1 MTEHRS
7 WVSAVAAICIYL
19 LTLFSLIYYFN
30 HHESDEAK
38 NYVKKDQKK
47 ISVSLNSPQPK
58 VEPKP
63 KEQPKPKNET
73 LKVVKKVTPEVVKK
87 EIQKPIAKPKDIN
100 VTKPKEIKK
109 VVPKKEEPKPKK
121 EEPKPKKETPKVV
134 DTNDLFKDVK
144 TDKKPENKE
153 VKKPN
158 IIEVSEPK
166 EVKQE
171 PKKSA
176 MDRLKEAQEI
186 EEDAQSGIE
195 DAYIA
200 KVNELLYQWGEQGEF
215 KGETANVVLT
225 IKPTGDFTF
234 ILKRSSDNEAFNE
247 GLIQYLKSLQKVGL
261 GAHSVP
267 RSLVIDVKFIAKE

>member
-1 MTEHRS
+1 MTEHRT

-63 KEQPKPKNET
+63 KEQPKPKKEEPKPKKET
-73 LKVVKKVTPEVVKK
+73 PKIVKK
-87 EIQKPIAKPKDIN
+87 EIQKPIA
-100 VTKPKEIKK
+100 KPKEIKK

-153 VKKPN
+153 VNKPN

-166 EVKQE
+166 EA

-176 MDRLKEAQEI
+176 SDLLNENTQNQESAQT
-186 EEDAQSGIE
+186 GIE
-195 DAYIA
+195 NEYIA
-200 KVNELLYQWGEQGEF
+200 KLKERLSQWGEQGEF
-215 KGETANVVLT
+215 KGETTVVEFV

-234 ILKRSSDNEAFNE
+234 RLKGGSNNQAFNE
-247 GLIQYLKSLQKVGL
+247 GLIQYLESLQKVGL

>member
-63 KEQPKPKNET
+63 KEQPKPKKEEPKPKKET
-73 LKVVKKVTPEVVKK
+73 PKIVKK
-87 EIQKPIAKPKDIN
+87 EIQKPIAKPK
-100 VTKPKEIKK
+100 EIKK
-109 VVPKKEEPKPKK
+109 VVPKK

-176 MDRLKEAQEI
+176 MDRVQEAQES
-186 EEDAQSGIE
+186 EEDLQSGIE
-195 DAYIA
+195 DEYKA
-200 KVNELLYQWGEQGEF
+200 KLKELLSQWGEQGEF
-215 KGETANVVLT
+215 KGEMANVVLT

-234 ILKRSSDNEAFNE
+234 ILKKSSDNEAFNE

-267 RSLVIDVKFIAKE
+267 RSLVIDVDFIAKE

>member
-63 KEQPKPKNET
+63 KEQPKPKKEEPKPKKET
-73 LKVVKKVTPEVVKK
+73 PKVVKK

-121 EEPKPKKETPKVV
+121 EEPKPKKETPKVAS
-134 DTNDLFKDVK
+134 TNDLFKDVK
-144 TDKKPENKE
+144 TDKKPE
-153 VKKPN
+153 KKQDTKPD
-158 IIEVSEPK
+158 IKVSGPK

-176 MDRLKEAQEI
+176 MDRLNEAQEI

-215 KGETANVVLT
+215 KGETANVELV

-234 ILKRSSDNEAFNE
+234 RLKRASNNQAFNE
-247 GLIQYLKSLQKVGL
+247 GLIQYLESLQKVGL

-267 RSLVIDVKFIAKE
+267 RSLVIDVDFIAKE

>member
-7 WVSAVAAICIYL
+7 WVSAVAAISIYL
-19 LTLFSLIYYFN
+19 LTLFALIYYFN

-63 KEQPKPKNET
+63 KKEEPKPKKET
-73 LKVVKKVTPEVVKK
+73 PKVVKK
-87 EIQKPIAKPKDIN
+87 EIQKPIAKAKDIN

-121 EEPKPKKETPKVV
+121 ETPKVV
-134 DTNDLFKDVK
+134 DINKLFNSDK

-176 MDRLKEAQEI
+176 MDRLNEAQES
-186 EEDAQSGIE
+186 EEDLQSGIE
-195 DAYIA
+195 DEYKA
-200 KVNELLYQWGEQGEF
+200 KLKELLSQWGEQGEF
-215 KGETANVVLT
+215 KGETANVELV

-234 ILKRSSDNEAFNE
+234 RLKRGSNNQAFNE
-247 GLIQYLKSLQKVGL
+247 GLIQYLESLQKVGL

-267 RSLVIDVKFIAKE
+267 RSLVIDVDFIAKE

>member
-63 KEQPKPKNET
+63 KEQPKPK
-73 LKVVKKVTPEVVKK
+73 
-87 EIQKPIAKPKDIN
+87 
-100 VTKPKEIKK
+100 
-109 VVPKKEEPKPKK
+109 K

-176 MDRLKEAQEI
+176 MDRLKEAQES
-186 EEDAQSGIE
+186 EEDFQSGIE

-200 KVNELLYQWGEQGEF
+200 KVKERLSQWGEQGEF
-215 KGETANVVLT
+215 KGETANVEFV

-234 ILKRSSDNEAFNE
+234 RLKGGSNNQAFNE
-247 GLIQYLKSLQKVGL
+247 GLIQYLESLQKVGL
-261 GAHSVP
+261 GAHSAP

>member
-63 KEQPKPKNET
+63 KEQPKPQNET
-73 LKVVKKVTPEVVKK
+73 PKVVKKVTPQVVKK

-121 EEPKPKKETPKVV
+121 ETPKVAS
-134 DTNDLFKDVK
+134 TNDLFKDVK

-158 IIEVSEPK
+158 IIEVSDPK
-166 EVKQE
+166 EA

-176 MDRLKEAQEI
+176 SDLLDENTQNQESAQT
-186 EEDAQSGIE
+186 GIE
-195 DAYIA
+195 NEYIA
-200 KVNELLYQWGEQGEF
+200 KLKERLSQWSEQGEF
-215 KGETANVVLT
+215 KGETTVVEFV

-234 ILKRSSDNEAFNE
+234 RLKGGSNNQAFNE
-247 GLIQYLKSLQKVGL
+247 GLIQYLESLQKVGL
-261 GAHSVP
+261 GAHNVP

>member
-158 IIEVSEPK
+158 IIEVSDPK
-166 EVKQE
+166 EA

-176 MDRLKEAQEI
+176 SDLLHENTQNEESAQT
-186 EEDAQSGIE
+186 GIE
-195 DAYIA
+195 NEYIA
-200 KVNELLYQWGEQGEF
+200 KLKERLSQWGEQGEF
-215 KGETANVVLT
+215 KGETANVEFV

-234 ILKRSSDNEAFNE
+234 RLKRGSNNQAFNE
-247 GLIQYLKSLQKVGL
+247 GLIQYLESLQKVGL

>member
-63 KEQPKPKNET
+63 KEQPKPKKEEPKPKKET
-73 LKVVKKVTPEVVKK
+73 PKVVKK
-87 EIQKPIAKPKDIN
+87 EIQKPIA
-100 VTKPKEIKK
+100 KPKEIKK

-121 EEPKPKKETPKVV
+121 EEPKPKKETLKVV

-144 TDKKPENKE
+144 TEKKPENKE

-200 KVNELLYQWGEQGEF
+200 KVKERLSQWGEQGEF
-215 KGETANVVLT
+215 KGETANVEFV

-234 ILKRSSDNEAFNE
+234 RLKGGSNNQAFNE

-261 GAHSVP
+261 GAHSAP